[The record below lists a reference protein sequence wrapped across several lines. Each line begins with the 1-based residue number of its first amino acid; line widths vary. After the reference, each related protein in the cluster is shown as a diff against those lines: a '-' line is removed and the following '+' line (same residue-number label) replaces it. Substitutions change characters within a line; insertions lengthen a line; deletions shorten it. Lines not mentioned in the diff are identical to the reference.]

1 MGKFKSKLTEAQK
14 RAIFNEY
21 TLIEK
26 RSEQWGFETRKAEEL
41 GVHRSTIHR
50 ITHDPKRVKT
60 YLDNLGHVRDMAMG
74 KILESQLEAVQTQ
87 VGLMN
92 DSSLPQNL
100 WYLRQNAAVDL
111 MNRAGLK
118 DKTNDDPEIRIT
130 FGAEGGG
137 STGLPAG
144 MPPSDDDDFGDDD
157 E

>member
-1 MGKFKSKLTEAQK
+1 MGKYVSKLTEAQK
-14 RAIFNEY
+14 RAIFDEY
-21 TLIEK
+21 VSIEK
-26 RSEQWGFETRKAEEL
+26 RSEQWGFETRKAEEF

-74 KILESQLEAVQTQ
+74 KILEKQLDAVKTQ
-87 VGLMN
+87 VDLMTN
-92 DSSLPQNL
+92 ENLPQNL

-118 DKTNDDPEIRIT
+118 DKTSDDPEIRIT
-130 FGAEGGG
+130 FGAAEGG

-144 MPPSDDDDFGDDD
+144 MPPSDDD
-157 E
+157 EE